1 MKNDTAPTTVWH
13 GSRRLAA
20 VSIDAYNCELR
31 AGKGFIGDRASN
43 GAFRALLEKGR
54 ERLREVGEDP
64 LGDKPT
70 EDLSKKKLDK
80 TLLEGDPE
88 AAGVIQGA
96 IEEFAAELAK
106 VTTRFLRLKAWRG
119 VSRVAVGGG
128 LRASRTGELAI
139 GRASVLLKDAGH
151 DVQMRP
157 IHHDPDEGGLIGAA
171 HLVPAWMFAGHD
183 AILALD
189 IGGSNIRAGIVT
201 LQLDKAADFSLT
213 AVHDSE
219 LWRYADEEKQP
230 NREEAIARIGQ
241 MLERLVRKAEK
252 DKLTLA
258 PFVGVG
264 CPGLIADDGA
274 IKRGGQNLPGNWH
287 SNRFNLPAQIRE
299 ELPRIG
305 EHDTT
310 VVLHND
316 AVVQG
321 LSEVPFTQDVSRW
334 AVLTIGTGLGNAA
347 FTNETPSE

>member
-1 MKNDTAPTTVWH
+1 MKNDTAATTALH

-20 VSIDAYNCELR
+20 VSVDAYNCELR

-88 AAGVIQGA
+88 AAGLIQGA

-139 GRASVLLKDAGH
+139 GRAAVLLKDAGH

-157 IHHDPDEGGLIGAA
+157 IHHDPDDGGLVGAA

-189 IGGSNIRAGIVT
+189 IGGANTPR
-201 LQLDKAADFSLT
+201 
-213 AVHDSE
+213 
-219 LWRYADEEKQP
+219 
-230 NREEAIARIGQ
+230 GQ
-241 MLERLVRKAEK
+241 RRVASAHE
-252 DKLTLA
+252 
-258 PFVGVG
+258 
-264 CPGLIADDGA
+264 
-274 IKRGGQNLPGNWH
+274 
-287 SNRFNLPAQIRE
+287 
-299 ELPRIG
+299 
-305 EHDTT
+305 
-310 VVLHND
+310 
-316 AVVQG
+316 
-321 LSEVPFTQDVSRW
+321 
-334 AVLTIGTGLGNAA
+334 
-347 FTNETPSE
+347 